1 LLYSITRQKNI
12 SVAVVFSR
20 VPLNISFH
28 RGLVGN
34 YLDQWYIF
42 VSRVVH
48 IRLNN
53 SDDMGFTLDWYLQS
67 EVNVYNVKIKI
78 FMRYIKPGEVT
89 LLNFYGEPFY

>member
-1 LLYSITRQKNI
+1 M
-12 SVAVVFSR
+12 
-20 VPLNISFH
+20 
-28 RGLVGN
+28 
-34 YLDQWYIF
+34 
-42 VSRVVH
+42 SRVVH